1 MFIHVLIKLKLC
13 HFNPHWTTRGQE
25 LLLGMRNLS
34 WCCVSEIWRRNVETV
49 LQQLETGLELLIK
62 NTALLMISE
71 NENSIYVRP
80 CLVVKTL
87 EAQSKKKSSHP
98 FDHDRVDMTRLKSV
112 KIFKPEIAHFFIR
125 LWLSNCHVPCFS
137 ANQFWSL
144 RLVVSSAASQGH
156 VT

>member
-1 MFIHVLIKLKLC
+1 
-13 HFNPHWTTRGQE
+13 
-25 LLLGMRNLS
+25 MRNLS

-87 EAQSKKKSSHP
+87 EAQSKKKSSHL
-98 FDHDRVDMTRLKSV
+98 FDHSRVDMTRLKSV
-112 KIFKPEIAHFFIR
+112 KIFKPEIAHFFIH
-125 LWLSNCHVPCFS
+125 LFVAVKLSC
-137 ANQFWSL
+137 SL
-144 RLVVSSAASQGH
+144 FLRESVLELEAGSIFCRVSGSRDLKPRPDVAFIRSSQYLCG
-156 VT
+156 